1 MSARF
6 RWRGALTLACIGGL
20 AFSTVDVRAQQAAPA
35 TVKPANDLDSKYQ
48 EAMQAFNSGDYAK
61 TIADLNVILSQ
72 AGEGAQL
79 QSVLYT
85 LGAAYFNSHQY
96 PQAIDALKKFVTKY
110 PQSTQRED
118 AIFSIGQAAMAIKDF
133 KTAEDA
139 FKQLANSQNYRA
151 DAALAYAN
159 ACKEGGQ
166 TGEAIDALSKM
177 LAGGIND
184 EATAN
189 AAMTLA
195 TLYADKA
202 QGEKAISLL
211 QQLRAHATL
220 LDNPLR
226 LNGLALQLGDDF
238 LKREQPELALQ
249 CYQAV
254 QSKEQIIKL
263 SQQRVA
269 ALRKKVQDNLARMR
283 VDPSQNVK
291 LVAEDNDLNKAA
303 DETEKMIA
311 DIQKQED
318 FQPPLW
324 VRLASALSASGHK
337 WEAVT
342 VYDEFLRK
350 YPQSPLREPVLYGLI
365 IASVDADRAADKT
378 RALSEQY
385 LKEFPDKPNA
395 AAVGY
400 LLGATALQGHDPAA
414 AESYFGRML
423 DTQPN
428 STYREQM
435 RFLLGNARFDQS
447 KFDAARKDYDTY
459 IKDYPNGSHIEEVI
473 YRVGLTSLFS
483 GKYEQ
488 AMKELNDYLKKY
500 PHGEFAA
507 DAKYRLMVC
516 KYAGS
521 LYDDVIADAD
531 AWTKEYPGHELTGE
545 VLAQKADALA
555 GKDKSDEALET
566 YIQSYKKA
574 TSDQVM
580 NYSLFEAQKLLQKA
594 GDWNR
599 MIDMFKEFVQ
609 NHPDN
614 PTAVVAVYWIGKG
627 MTKNGQTDEAKQ
639 YVAGVV
645 KKYIA
650 DPSRPAVE
658 QLLTLLAQLCM
669 KHAPGAPVPTDPGAE
684 LDGLLGLDTS
694 SSPLVK
700 ARILFARAELA
711 KLKRQ
716 PDEETKDLQAIV
728 DEAKPEDLSASI
740 LARVGDYLLGKNDLD
755 KAAAYYSQIMTA
767 YPTSD
772 FLEYA
777 YNGLGQIAY
786 KRGQYAEA
794 VTDFD
799 DAINKGA
806 ASAKL
811 KDVTLGK
818 ASALL
823 ALGRYDEAEKLF
835 RDILSTREWRGEAY
849 AQSLYS
855 LGEIMQKRGDLAK
868 AIGSY
873 QQVYVGYGRYL
884 PWVAKAY
891 IKSGE
896 CFEKL
901 GKAQEAVNTYRE
913 MIHNTGLSAFPEYK
927 EAQQRLEA
935 LGNQ

>member
-1 MSARF
+1 MD
-6 RWRGALTLACIGGL
+6 GH
-20 AFSTVDVRAQQAAPA
+20 AQQAPST
-35 TVKPANDLDSKYQ
+35 TVKPANDLDSKYL
-48 EAMQAFNSGDYAK
+48 EGMQAFNSGDYAK
-61 TIADLNVILSQ
+61 TIADFNVIVSQ
-72 AGEGAQL
+72 AGEKADL
-79 QSVLYT
+79 QSVYYT
-85 LGAAYFNSHQY
+85 LGAAYFNAHQY
-96 PQAIDALKKFVTKY
+96 PEAIDALKKFVAKY
-110 PQSTQRED
+110 PQSKQHED

-133 KTAEDA
+133 KTAQDA
-139 FKQLANSQNYRA
+139 FKQLGDSQNYKA
-151 DAALAYAN
+151 DAMLAYAN
-159 ACKEGGQ
+159 ASKEGGQ
-166 TGEAIDALSKM
+166 TDEAIDTLSKM

-184 EATAN
+184 QATAN
-189 AAMTLA
+189 GAMTLA
-195 TLYADKA
+195 SLYADKG

-220 LDNPLR
+220 LDNPLQ
-226 LNGLALQLGDDF
+226 LNGLAIQLGDEF
-238 LKREQPELALQ
+238 IKKEQPDLALQ
-249 CYQAV
+249 CYKAV

-269 ALRKKVQDNLARMR
+269 ALRKQVQDNLARMR

-303 DETEKMIA
+303 DETGKMIA
-311 DIQKQED
+311 DIQKQDD

-324 VRLASALSASGHK
+324 IRLASALSASGQK

-342 VYDEFLRK
+342 VYDEFMRK
-350 YPQSPLREPVLYGLI
+350 YPQSPLREPAFYGLI
-365 IASVDADRAADKT
+365 IASVDANRSAEKT
-378 RALSEQY
+378 RALSDQY

-395 AAVGY
+395 SSVGY
-400 LLGATALQGHDPAA
+400 LLGATALQGNDPAA
-414 AESYFGRML
+414 AEAFFGRML

-435 RFLLGNARFDQS
+435 RFLLGNARFEQG

-459 IKDYPNGSHIEEVI
+459 LKDYSTGSHVEEVL
-473 YRVGLTSLFS
+473 YRIGLTSLFS

-488 AMKELNDYLKKY
+488 AMKELNAYLKKY
-500 PHGEFAA
+500 PHGDFAA

-521 LYDDVIADAD
+521 LYDEVIADAD
-531 AWTKEYPGHELTGE
+531 AWMKEYPGNELTGE

-555 GKDKSDEALET
+555 GKDKNDEALET
-566 YIQSYKKA
+566 YIESYKKA

-599 MIDMFKEFVQ
+599 MVDMFKEFVQ

-614 PTAVVAVYWIGKG
+614 PTAVIAVYWIGKG

-645 KKYIA
+645 KKYIG

-669 KHAPGAPVPTDPGAE
+669 KHAPGTAAPTDPGAE

-716 PDEETKDLQAIV
+716 PDEEAKDLQAIV

-772 FLEYA
+772 FMEYA

-799 DAINKGA
+799 DAINKAA

-823 ALGRYDEAEKLF
+823 ALGKDADAEKLF
-835 RDILSTREWRGEAY
+835 RDVLSTREWRGEAY

-855 LGEIMQKRGDLAK
+855 LGEIMQQRGDLAK

-891 IKSGE
+891 LKSGE

-913 MIHNTGLSAFPEYK
+913 MIHNTSLSAFPEYK
-927 EAQQRLEA
+927 EAQQHLNA